1 MKINWLNYTHHV
13 PSCLFVTLSILTIF
27 SAEYVV
33 FPTSL
38 LLGCLLIPLLFEQ
51 HLFSRRMTWSLS
63 IFFAILAF
71 ALLFIIKTNHISLSY
86 PATTLLLFVL
96 ASLSFSNSLIQMC
109 IRDRILCLVPYQK
122 GGFIRHG
129 FIVLFFRHSRWDILF
144 GHEFFF
150 LS

>member
-13 PSCLFVTLSILTIF
+13 LSCLFVTLSILTIF

-38 LLGCLLIPLLFEQ
+38 LLGCL
-51 HLFSRRMTWSLS
+51 LS

-96 ASLSFSNSLIQMC
+96 ASLSFSNSF
-109 IRDRILCLVPYQK
+109 ILHKHKEQK
-122 GGFIRHG
+122 AAR
-129 FIVLFFRHSRWDILF
+129 
-144 GHEFFF
+144 
-150 LS
+150 

>member
-13 PSCLFVTLSILTIF
+13 LSCLFVTLSILTIF

-33 FPTSL
+33 FPTS
-38 LLGCLLIPLLFEQ
+38 LLIPLLFEQ

-96 ASLSFSNSLIQMC
+96 ASLSFSNSF
-109 IRDRILCLVPYQK
+109 ILHKHKEQK
-122 GGFIRHG
+122 AAR
-129 FIVLFFRHSRWDILF
+129 
-144 GHEFFF
+144 
-150 LS
+150 

>member
-1 MKINWLNYTHHV
+1 VFTPSTVSKQSSSKGGFPMKINWLNYTHHV
-13 PSCLFVTLSILTIF
+13 LSCLLVTLSILTIF

-51 HLFSRRMTWSLS
+51 HLFSRRMTWGLS
-63 IFFAILAF
+63 VFFAILVF

-96 ASLSFSNSLIQMC
+96 ASLSFSNSF
-109 IRDRILCLVPYQK
+109 ILHKHKEQK
-122 GGFIRHG
+122 AAR
-129 FIVLFFRHSRWDILF
+129 
-144 GHEFFF
+144 
-150 LS
+150 

>member
-1 MKINWLNYTHHV
+1 MVLTPSTVSKQSSSKGGFPMKINWLNYTHHV
-13 PSCLFVTLSILTIF
+13 LSCLFVTLSILTIF

-96 ASLSFSNSLIQMC
+96 ASLSFSNSF
-109 IRDRILCLVPYQK
+109 ILHKHKEQEAA
-122 GGFIRHG
+122 R
-129 FIVLFFRHSRWDILF
+129 
-144 GHEFFF
+144 
-150 LS
+150 

>member
-13 PSCLFVTLSILTIF
+13 LSCLFVTLSILTIF

-51 HLFSRRMTWSLS
+51 HLLSRRMTWSLS
-63 IFFAILAF
+63 IFFGILTF

-86 PATTLLLFVL
+86 PTTTLLLFVL
-96 ASLSFSNSLIQMC
+96 ASLSFSNSFILHKNKEQKAARQNSTKKCGSNMSSKEPWIPHFSYS
-109 IRDRILCLVPYQK
+109 IRSWMVATN
-122 GGFIRHG
+122 
-129 FIVLFFRHSRWDILF
+129 S
-144 GHEFFF
+144 
-150 LS
+150 

>member
-13 PSCLFVTLSILTIF
+13 LSCLFITLSILTIF

-63 IFFAILAF
+63 IFFA
-71 ALLFIIKTNHISLSY
+71 
-86 PATTLLLFVL
+86 LLLFVL
-96 ASLSFSNSLIQMC
+96 ASLSFSNSF
-109 IRDRILCLVPYQK
+109 ILHKNKEQK
-122 GGFIRHG
+122 AAR
-129 FIVLFFRHSRWDILF
+129 
-144 GHEFFF
+144 
-150 LS
+150 

>member
-13 PSCLFVTLSILTIF
+13 LSCLFITLSILTIF

-38 LLGCLLIPLLFEQ
+38 LLGCFLIPLLFEQ

-96 ASLSFSNSLIQMC
+96 ASLSFSNSFILHKHKEQKAARYHSTKKCGSNMRSNGPQIPNFTYT
-109 IRDRILCLVPYQK
+109 IRSWMVAKYY
-122 GGFIRHG
+122 
-129 FIVLFFRHSRWDILF
+129 
-144 GHEFFF
+144 
-150 LS
+150 

>member
-13 PSCLFVTLSILTIF
+13 LSCLFVTLSILTIF

-63 IFFAILAF
+63 
-71 ALLFIIKTNHISLSY
+71 Y

-96 ASLSFSNSLIQMC
+96 ASLSFSNSF
-109 IRDRILCLVPYQK
+109 ILHKHKEQK
-122 GGFIRHG
+122 TAR
-129 FIVLFFRHSRWDILF
+129 
-144 GHEFFF
+144 
-150 LS
+150 